1 MHLIVP
7 EHSENGQAAACEER
21 ADPETPVAPAK
32 VRIPAGAPAML
43 VRERLH
49 VLIDDA
55 VTGADEAPPVIV
67 VCAPAGTGK
76 TAALAAWAR
85 RQSEYAVAWVS
96 LDNED
101 NDPVLLWTAVLRAL
115 QVAGVCA
122 APRVLGRGETNPAF
136 LASLATVFE
145 QLSRPVVLVLDGAH
159 EVHSASATRT
169 LNILLR
175 HLPPMLRVVLASRY
189 SPPLMLPR
197 LRIEGR
203 LREIGPDSLAFTTEE
218 ARQLY
223 ASEGIQLSVS
233 ELEVLMERTEGW
245 AAALRL
251 AAITLSDA
259 EAPSELITGDERV
272 VADYLVG
279 EVLDRQ
285 PDDVQQFMLSTCV
298 CRVFTSDLAAAL
310 SKQDNAGQILDRL
323 ERTNILTTQRTDAHR
338 WYRYHPLLRSYLRAE
353 LSRRRASAQPRLHR
367 TAAGWF
373 LTEGDPLRAM
383 EHAIAAADDDLVTR
397 LVAKYGLERVLKG
410 EGVGLQRILDTAQ
423 PHVLCRPSV
432 ALVAAETALDLG
444 DPLAADRYLR
454 RIGANAQ
461 PLRTQ
466 RLRALHAVVRLHR
479 SRLEGDVGTATFELK
494 ATRAGQTGDVD
505 VDLLA
510 MLNRGIAAAWAG
522 RHQAAKRDL
531 HRALRLAV
539 SERRDAATLQCKA
552 HLAAVAAA
560 EGDLV
565 QMSGQARAAVE
576 FAEAHGWADTSRC
589 TYLYTLLGA
598 EAWER
603 LEEDRAAQFAE
614 RAVALMTDMVDPTI
628 ELFAL
633 TLRSAVE
640 FDDAGE
646 PHELAAALR
655 GHRQRLSGKAIAPSL
670 LAYAGPI
677 EARLALRVGEYGWA
691 AEVQKELDELL
702 LPCAERALLQ
712 AVLHAHRGKVS
723 STRRLLAPVLSGELR
738 PMVAPTVITAWLLE
752 SHLAHRSEDAYRAHE
767 ALGQALAVAEPWGA
781 LRRFRDAGQSV
792 RTVLAQGTGRFG
804 RLESFAGKVLA
815 ALPASA
821 PDLSDALT
829 EREQALLAELPSM
842 RTAEEIANGLFVS
855 VNTVKTH
862 LRGIYRKLGV
872 NHRRDA
878 ITEARQRGLL

>member
-1 MHLIVP
+1 MYLIVP
-7 EHSENGQAAACEER
+7 EHSENGQAATCEDGP
-21 ADPETPVAPAK
+21 DPETPVAPAK
-32 VRIPAGAPAML
+32 IRIPATAPTTL

-49 VLIDDA
+49 VLLDEAIA
-55 VTGADEAPPVIV
+55 GAGEAPPVTL

-76 TAALAAWAR
+76 TTALAAWAR

-101 NDPVLLWTAVLRAL
+101 NEPALLWAAVLRAL
-115 QVAGVCA
+115 RAAGVCA
-122 APRVLGRGETNPAF
+122 APGLLARIEPHPAF
-136 LASLATVFE
+136 LASLSTIFE
-145 QLSRPVVLVLDGAH
+145 QLSRPVVLVLDGVH
-159 EVHSASATRT
+159 EVYSGSAART
-169 LNILLR
+169 LNIFLR
-175 HLPPMLRVVLASRY
+175 HLPPMLRVVLASRFP
-189 SPPLMLPR
+189 PPLMLPR

-203 LREIGPDSLAFTTEE
+203 LREIGPDSLAFTAEE
-218 ARQLY
+218 AHQLY

-251 AAITLSDA
+251 AAITLSES

-285 PDDVQQFMLSTCV
+285 PEDVQQFMLSTCV
-298 CRVFTSDLAAAL
+298 CRVFTSDLAAVL
-310 SKQDNAGQILDRL
+310 SKQDNAGQILDCL
-323 ERTNILTTQRTDAHR
+323 ERTNILSTHRTEKHR

-353 LSRRRASAQPRLHR
+353 LSRRRLSAKARLHR

-373 LTEGDPLRAM
+373 LAEGDPLRAM
-383 EHAIAAADDDLVTR
+383 EHAIAAADHDLVTR
-397 LVAKYGLERVLKG
+397 LVAKYGLEQVLKG
-410 EGVGLQRILDTAQ
+410 ESVGLQRILDTTQAQ
-423 PHVLCRPSV
+423 VLGRPSV

-454 RIGANAQ
+454 RLGANTQ

-479 SRLEGDVGTATFELK
+479 SRLEGDLGVAAAELK

-522 RHQAAKRDL
+522 RHKAAKRDL

-539 SERRDAATLQCKA
+539 SERRHAVSLQCRA

-560 EGDLV
+560 EGDLA
-565 QMSGQARAAVE
+565 QMSGHASAAVE
-576 FAEAHGWADTSRC
+576 FAESHGWADTSRC
-589 TYLYTLLGA
+589 VYLYTLLGA

-603 LEEDRAAQFAE
+603 LEEDRAAHLAA
-614 RAVALMTDMVDPTI
+614 RAVGLMTDMVDPTV

-633 TLRSAVE
+633 TLRAAVE
-640 FDDAGE
+640 FDDAEE
-646 PHELAAALR
+646 PHEIAAELR
-655 GHRQRLSGKAIAPSL
+655 GHRQRLAGKAIAPSL
-670 LAYAGPI
+670 IAYAGPI
-677 EARLALRVGEYGWA
+677 QARLALRVGEYGWA
-691 AEVQKELDELL
+691 DEVQKELAELL
-702 LPCAERALLQ
+702 APCAERVLLQ
-712 AVLHAHRGKVS
+712 AMLHAHRGKVS

-738 PMVAPTVITAWLLE
+738 PMMAPTVITAWLLE
-752 SHLAHRSEDAYRAHE
+752 SHLAHRSDDGYRAHE
-767 ALGQALAVAEPWGA
+767 ALAQALAVAEPWGA
-781 LRRFRDAGQSV
+781 LRRFRDAGQTV
-792 RTVLAQGTGRFG
+792 RTVLAQGAGRFG

-878 ITEARQRGLL
+878 ITVARQRGLL